1 MKPNKPSRIVISTRN
16 AGKLAEIHALV
27 ALESVQF
34 LALDAFPGA
43 PEVEED
49 RDTLRGNA
57 AKKAELIME
66 FTGLPALADDT
77 GLEVDA
83 LDGAPGVWSARY
95 AGEHCTPADNR
106 RKLLHSLRDTEHRS
120 ARFRTVLALATP
132 EGTHF
137 FDGTCEGHITRNER
151 GSGGFGYDAI
161 FQPADHSTTFAQMD
175 AETKN
180 AISHRGRA
188 LAAFVAWM
196 TA

>member
-1 MKPNKPSRIVISTRN
+1 MNPNKPSRIVISTRN

-43 PEVEED
+43 PEVDED
-49 RDTLRGNA
+49 RETLRGNA

-66 FTGLPALADDT
+66 FTGLPTLADDT

-95 AGEHCTPADNR
+95 AGEGCTPADNR
-106 RKLLHSLRDTEHRS
+106 RKLLHTLRDTERRS

-137 FDGTCEGHITRNER
+137 FDGTCEGTITRSER

-161 FQPADHSTTFAQMD
+161 FQPADHAITFAQMD
-175 AETKN
+175 ADAKN

-188 LAAFVAWM
+188 LAAFVDWM
-196 TA
+196 TE